1 VMAEPPAAVS
11 TRWPCARRSQPDGP
25 LEKPDEDEKRW
36 EARLKAVAKPPAKPT
51 KKGK

>member
-1 VMAEPPAAVS
+1 MKPRRQPNKDQKAAFIAAAKAAEV
-11 TRWPCARRSQPDGP
+11 
-25 LEKPDEDEKRW
+25 DEDEKRW